1 MAGLFNKITGFFTI
15 SRQHNPHFEA
25 ASKSRRMSGFAPAKQ
40 HINKAIE
47 ECGDTIVARS
57 RWLYDNESLYGS
69 ATEEWVSAAVSDG
82 IKPYPRIEGFQE
94 EKKKLLD
101 LWWQWVDEAD
111 YDEDASFYGLQATIA
126 REVFLTGECFVR
138 LHYVDLYGRS
148 GVPLQ
153 LQVYP
158 TEMLD
163 LTYNGPAEIEG
174 NYIRMGIEFDAS
186 GKRVAYHFWEH
197 HPYDDCPANRA
208 FKSQERICV
217 PAEMVIHIKERRIA
231 GQLRGSPKITR
242 CMTKIFQ
249 LESYDDA
256 ELERKKTAALFAV
269 FITGKESHEAELEEN
284 REKTKIE
291 QKVEK
296 KIEEVP
302 EEHPIYPGSVNVV
315 DGEKQIT
322 FSNPVEVG
330 GSYEAFQFRNISRIC
345 SALNMPYAVV
355 TGDVTRGNF
364 SNVRTSIIQFRRH
377 VKQWREHII
386 AFQFNRIV
394 WARFVEMAVLGKC
407 VHLPGW
413 EENSLPWLQCESFA
427 PPLEMIDPI
436 KDITAEKEE
445 IRAGLKT
452 RRMAL
457 AERGFDIDSI
467 HAELE
472 EERTDARTRGLSFD
486 TDNAL
491 APSASNQLI
500 DDEDSETSESYESNQ
515 YSKAQANG
523 E

>member
-1 MAGLFNKITGFFTI
+1 MAGFFNKLTGFFTI
-15 SRQHNPHFEA
+15 SRQHNPPFEA
-25 ASKSRRMSGFAPAKQ
+25 ASKSRRMGGFDPAKK

-57 RWLYDNESLYGS
+57 RWLYDNEALYGS

-101 LWWQWVDEAD
+101 LWWQWADEAD

-208 FKSQERICV
+208 FKSQERIRV
-217 PAEMVIHIKERRIA
+217 PTEMVIHIKERRIA

-256 ELERKKTAALFAV
+256 ELDRKRMAALFAAFV
-269 FITGKESHEAELEEN
+269 KDNSPNVAKLSDNRDKNDVEEEYEAPAIAPGASLYLGENKE
-284 REKTKIE
+284 
-291 QKVEK
+291 V
-296 KIEEVP
+296 
-302 EEHPIYPGSVNVV
+302 
-315 DGEKQIT
+315 T

-330 GSYEAFQFRNISRIC
+330 GSYEAFQFRNISKIC

-394 WARFVEMAVLGKC
+394 WERFVEMAVLSGR

-427 PPLEMIDPI
+427 PPLEMIDPN

-467 HAELE
+467 HAELQE
-472 EERTDARTRGLSFD
+472 EHTDARARGLSFD
-486 TDNAL
+486 TDMA
-491 APSASNQLI
+491 APSGENQAI
-500 DDEDSETSESYESNQ
+500 GDEDSETSETYENNQ
-515 YSKAQANG
+515 DSKAQTNG

>member
-1 MAGLFNKITGFFTI
+1 MAGFLNKLTGFFTI
-15 SRQHNPHFEA
+15 SRQHNPPFEA
-25 ASKSRRMSGFAPAKQ
+25 ASKSRRMGGFDPAKK
-40 HINKAIE
+40 HINKAIA

-111 YDEDASFYGLQATIA
+111 YDEDANFYGLQATIA

-148 GVPLQ
+148 GVPFQ
-153 LQVYP
+153 LQIYP

-174 NYIRMGIEFDAS
+174 NYIRMGIEFNAS

-208 FKSQERICV
+208 FKSQERIRV
-217 PAEMVIHIKERRIA
+217 PAEMVLHIKERRIA

-256 ELERKKTAALFAV
+256 ELDRKRTAALFAAFV
-269 FITGKESHEAELEEN
+269 KDNSPNVAKLSDNRDKNDVEEEYEAPAIAPGASLYLGENKE
-284 REKTKIE
+284 
-291 QKVEK
+291 V
-296 KIEEVP
+296 
-302 EEHPIYPGSVNVV
+302 
-315 DGEKQIT
+315 T

-330 GSYEAFQFRNISRIC
+330 GSYEAFQFRNISKIC

-394 WARFVEMAVLGKC
+394 WERFVEMAVLSGR

-413 EENSLPWLQCESFA
+413 EENPLPWLQCESFA
-427 PPLEMIDPI
+427 PPLEMIDPN

-472 EERTDARTRGLSFD
+472 EEHTDARARGLSFD
-486 TDNAL
+486 TDMA
-491 APSASNQLI
+491 APSGENQAI
-500 DDEDSETSESYESNQ
+500 GDEDSETSETYESNQ
-515 YSKAQANG
+515 GSEAHKNG

>member
-1 MAGLFNKITGFFTI
+1 MAGFLNKITGFFTI
-15 SRQHNPHFEA
+15 SRQHSPHFEA
-25 ASKSRRMSGFAPAKQ
+25 ASKSRRMGGFDPAKK

-47 ECGDTIVARS
+47 ECGETIVARS

-101 LWWQWVDEAD
+101 LWWQWADEAD
-111 YDEDASFYGLQATIA
+111 YDEDANFYGLQATIA

-163 LTYNGPAEIEG
+163 LTYNGPAEIKG
-174 NYIRMGIEFDAS
+174 NYIRMGIEFNAS

-197 HPYDDCPANRA
+197 HPYDDCPENTA
-208 FKSQERICV
+208 FKSQERVRISV

-256 ELERKKTAALFAV
+256 ELDRKRTAALFAAFV
-269 FITGKESHEAELEEN
+269 KDNSPN
-284 REKTKIE
+284 
-291 QKVEK
+291 VEK
-296 KIEEVP
+296 LSDNRDKNNVEEEYEAPV
-302 EEHPIYPGSVNVV
+302 IAPGASLYL
-315 DGEKQIT
+315 GENKEVT

-330 GSYEAFQFRNISRIC
+330 GSYEAFQFRNILKIC
-345 SALNMPYAVV
+345 AALNMPYAVV

-386 AFQFNRIV
+386 SFQFNRIV
-394 WARFVEMAVLGKC
+394 WEHFVEMAVLAEC
-407 VHLPGW
+407 VNLPEW
-413 EENSLPWLQCESFA
+413 EENPLPWLQCESFA
-427 PPLEMIDPI
+427 PPLEMIDPN
-436 KDITAEKEE
+436 KDISAEKEE

-452 RRMAL
+452 RRIAL

-472 EERTDARTRGLSFD
+472 EEHTDARARGLSFD
-486 TDNAL
+486 TDMA
-491 APSASNQLI
+491 APSGSNQVI
-500 DDEDSETSESYESNQ
+500 DTTDSEPSDTYESNQ
-515 YSKAQANG
+515 GNEAHTNG
-523 E
+523 

>member
-1 MAGLFNKITGFFTI
+1 MAGFFNKLTGFFKI

-25 ASKSRRMSGFAPAKQ
+25 ASKSRRMGGFDPAKK

-57 RWLYDNESLYGS
+57 RWLYDNEALYGS

-111 YDEDASFYGLQATIA
+111 YDEDTSFYGLQATIA

-163 LTYNGPAEIEG
+163 LSYNGPAEIEG
-174 NYIRMGIEFDAS
+174 NYIRMGIEFNAS

-197 HPYDDCPANRA
+197 HPYDASPSNIA
-208 FKSQERICV
+208 FKSQERIRV
-217 PAEMVIHIKERRIA
+217 PAEMILHIKERRIA

-256 ELERKKTAALFAV
+256 ELDRKRTAALFAAFV
-269 FITGKESHEAELEEN
+269 KDNSPN
-284 REKTKIE
+284 
-291 QKVEK
+291 VEK
-296 KIEEVP
+296 LSDNRDKNNVEEEYKAPV
-302 EEHPIYPGSVNVV
+302 IAPGASLYL
-315 DGEKQIT
+315 GENKEVT

-330 GSYEAFQFRNISRIC
+330 GSYEAFQFRNILKIC
-345 SALNMPYAVV
+345 AALNMPYAVV

-394 WARFVEMAVLGKC
+394 WERFVEMAVLSGC
-407 VHLPGW
+407 VNLPGW

-427 PPLEMIDPI
+427 PPLEMIDPN
-436 KDITAEKEE
+436 KDISAEKEE

-467 HAELE
+467 HAELQE
-472 EERTDARTRGLSFD
+472 EHTDARARGLSFD
-486 TDNAL
+486 TDMA
-491 APSASNQLI
+491 APSGENQVI
-500 DDEDSETSESYESNQ
+500 DTADSEPSETYESNQ
-515 YSKAQANG
+515 GSEAHKNG

>member
-1 MAGLFNKITGFFTI
+1 MAGFFNKLTGFFTI
-15 SRQHNPHFEA
+15 SRQHNPPFEA
-25 ASKSRRMSGFAPAKQ
+25 ASKSRRMGGFDPAKK

-111 YDEDASFYGLQATIA
+111 YDEDANFYGLQATIA

-163 LTYNGPAEIEG
+163 LTYNGPADIEG
-174 NYIRMGIEFDAS
+174 NYIRMGIEFNAS

-197 HPYDDCPANRA
+197 HPYDDVPANMA
-208 FKSQERICV
+208 FESQERVRV

-242 CMTKIFQ
+242 AMTKIFQ

-256 ELERKKTAALFAV
+256 ELDRKRTAALFAAFV
-269 FITGKESHEAELEEN
+269 KDNSPN
-284 REKTKIE
+284 
-291 QKVEK
+291 VEK
-296 KIEEVP
+296 LSDNRDKNNVEEEYKAPV
-302 EEHPIYPGSVNVV
+302 IAPGASLYL
-315 DGEKQIT
+315 GENKEVT

-330 GSYEAFQFRNISRIC
+330 GSYEAFQFRNILKIC
-345 SALNMPYAVV
+345 AALNMPYAVV

-394 WARFVEMAVLGKC
+394 WERFVEMAVLAGC
-407 VHLPGW
+407 VNLPGW

-427 PPLEMIDPI
+427 PPLEMIDPN
-436 KDITAEKEE
+436 K
-445 IRAGLKT
+445 
-452 RRMAL
+452 
-457 AERGFDIDSI
+457 
-467 HAELE
+467 
-472 EERTDARTRGLSFD
+472 
-486 TDNAL
+486 
-491 APSASNQLI
+491 
-500 DDEDSETSESYESNQ
+500 
-515 YSKAQANG
+515 
-523 E
+523 

>member
-1 MAGLFNKITGFFTI
+1 MAGFINKLTGFFTI
-15 SRQHNPHFEA
+15 SRQHNPPFEA
-25 ASKSRRMSGFAPAKQ
+25 ASKSRRMGGFDPAKK

-111 YDEDASFYGLQATIA
+111 YDEDANFYGLQATIA

-163 LTYNGPAEIEG
+163 LTYNGPADIEG
-174 NYIRMGIEFDAS
+174 NYIRMGIEFNAS

-197 HPYDDCPANRA
+197 HPYDDVPANIA
-208 FKSQERICV
+208 FESQERVRV

-242 CMTKIFQ
+242 AMTKIFQ

-256 ELERKKTAALFAV
+256 ELDRKRTAALFAAFV
-269 FITGKESHEAELEEN
+269 KDNSPN
-284 REKTKIE
+284 
-291 QKVEK
+291 VEK
-296 KIEEVP
+296 LSDNRDKNNVEEEYKAPV
-302 EEHPIYPGSVNVV
+302 IAPGASLYL
-315 DGEKQIT
+315 GENKEVT

-330 GSYEAFQFRNISRIC
+330 GSYEAFQFRNILKIC
-345 SALNMPYAVV
+345 AALNMPYAVV

-394 WARFVEMAVLGKC
+394 WERFVEMAVLSGC
-407 VHLPGW
+407 VNLPGW

-427 PPLEMIDPI
+427 PPLEMIDPN
-436 KDITAEKEE
+436 KDISAEKEE

-467 HAELE
+467 HAELQE
-472 EERTDARTRGLSFD
+472 EHTDARARGLSFD
-486 TDNAL
+486 TDMA
-491 APSASNQLI
+491 ATSDSNQVI
-500 DDEDSETSESYESNQ
+500 DTADSEPSETYESNQ
-515 YSKAQANG
+515 GSEAHKNG

>member
-1 MAGLFNKITGFFTI
+1 MAGFINKLTGFFTI

-25 ASKSRRMSGFAPAKQ
+25 ASKSRRMGGFDPAKK

-57 RWLYDNESLYGS
+57 RWLYDNEALYGS

-101 LWWQWVDEAD
+101 LWWQWADEAD

-208 FKSQERICV
+208 FKSQERIRV
-217 PAEMVIHIKERRIA
+217 PTEMVIHIKERRIA

-256 ELERKKTAALFAV
+256 ELDRKRTAALFAAFV
-269 FITGKESHEAELEEN
+269 KDNSPNVAKLSDNRDKNDVEEEYEAPAIAPGASLYLGENKE
-284 REKTKIE
+284 
-291 QKVEK
+291 V
-296 KIEEVP
+296 
-302 EEHPIYPGSVNVV
+302 
-315 DGEKQIT
+315 T

-330 GSYEAFQFRNISRIC
+330 GSYEAFQFRNISKIC

-386 AFQFNRIV
+386 AFQFNHIV
-394 WARFVEMAVLGKC
+394 WERFVEMAVLSGR

-427 PPLEMIDPI
+427 PPLEMIDPN
-436 KDITAEKEE
+436 KDISAEKEE

-467 HAELE
+467 HAELQE
-472 EERTDARTRGLSFD
+472 EHTDARARGLSFD
-486 TDNAL
+486 TDMA
-491 APSASNQLI
+491 APSGENQAI

-515 YSKAQANG
+515 GSEAHKNG

>member
-1 MAGLFNKITGFFTI
+1 MAGFINKLTGFFKI

-25 ASKSRRMSGFAPAKQ
+25 ASKSRRMGGFDPAKK

-111 YDEDASFYGLQATIA
+111 YDEDANFYGLQATIA
-126 REVFLTGECFVR
+126 REVFLTGEYFVR

-163 LTYNGPAEIEG
+163 LTYNGPADIEG
-174 NYIRMGIEFDAS
+174 NYIRMGIEFNAS

-197 HPYDDCPANRA
+197 HPYDDVPANIA
-208 FKSQERICV
+208 FESQERVRV
-217 PAEMVIHIKERRIA
+217 PAEMVLHIKERRIA

-242 CMTKIFQ
+242 AMTKIFQ

-256 ELERKKTAALFAV
+256 ELDRKRTAALFAAFV
-269 FITGKESHEAELEEN
+269 KDNSPN
-284 REKTKIE
+284 
-291 QKVEK
+291 VEK
-296 KIEEVP
+296 LSDNRDKNNVEEEYKAPV
-302 EEHPIYPGSVNVV
+302 IAPGASLYL
-315 DGEKQIT
+315 GENKEVT

-330 GSYEAFQFRNISRIC
+330 GSYEAFQFRNILKIC
-345 SALNMPYAVV
+345 AALNMPYAVV

-394 WARFVEMAVLGKC
+394 WERFVEMAVLSGC
-407 VHLPGW
+407 VNLPGW
-413 EENSLPWLQCESFA
+413 EENPLPWLQCESFA
-427 PPLEMIDPI
+427 PPLEMIDPN
-436 KDITAEKEE
+436 KDISAEKEE

-472 EERTDARTRGLSFD
+472 EEHTDARARGLSFD
-486 TDNAL
+486 TDMA
-491 APSASNQLI
+491 APSGSNQVI
-500 DDEDSETSESYESNQ
+500 DTADSEPSETYESNQ
-515 YSKAQANG
+515 GSEAHKNG

>member
-1 MAGLFNKITGFFTI
+1 MAGFINKIKDFFK
-15 SRQHNPHFEA
+15 SPDYHSPHFEA
-25 ASKSRRMSGFAPAKQ
+25 ASKSRRMGGFDPAKK

-57 RWLYDNESLYGS
+57 RWLYDNEALYGS
-69 ATEEWVSAAVSDG
+69 ATEEWVSATVSDG

-94 EKKKLLD
+94 EKKKILD

-111 YDEDASFYGLQATIA
+111 YDEDANFYGLQATIA

-138 LHYVDLYGRS
+138 MHYVDLYGRS

-174 NYIRMGIEFDAS
+174 NYIRMGIEFNSS
-186 GKRVAYHFWEH
+186 GKRVAYHFWQY
-197 HPYDDCPANRA
+197 HPYDDCPSNVD
-208 FKSQERICV
+208 FSSQERVRV

-242 CMTKIFQ
+242 SMTKIFQ

-256 ELERKKTAALFAV
+256 ELDRKRTAALFAV
-269 FITGKESHEAELEEN
+269 FIKDNSPN
-284 REKTKIE
+284 
-291 QKVEK
+291 VEK
-296 KIEEVP
+296 LSDNRDKNNVEEEYKAPV
-302 EEHPIYPGSVNVV
+302 IAPGASLYL
-315 DGEKQIT
+315 GENKEVT

-330 GSYEAFQFRNISRIC
+330 GSYEAFQFRNILKIC
-345 SALNMPYAVV
+345 AALNMPYAVV

-377 VKQWREHII
+377 VKQWREHVI
-386 AFQFNRIV
+386 AFQFNRVV
-394 WARFVEMAVLGKC
+394 WERFVEMAVLAGC
-407 VHLPGW
+407 LNLPRW
-413 EENSLPWLQCESFA
+413 EENSLQWIQCESFA

-436 KDITAEKEE
+436 KDISAEKEE

-472 EERTDARTRGLSFD
+472 EENNDARARGLSFD
-486 TDNAL
+486 TNYAV
-491 APSASNQLI
+491 APSVANQVI
-500 DDEDSETSESYESNQ
+500 DSEDSDSSDDDTSDQGGKER
-515 YSKAQANG
+515 ANG

>member
-1 MAGLFNKITGFFTI
+1 MAGFINKLTGFFTI

-25 ASKSRRMSGFAPAKQ
+25 ASKSRRMGGFDPAKK

-57 RWLYDNESLYGS
+57 RWLYDNEALYGS

-174 NYIRMGIEFDAS
+174 NYIRMGIEFNAS

-208 FKSQERICV
+208 FKSQERVRV
-217 PAEMVIHIKERRIA
+217 PAEMVLHIKERRIA

-256 ELERKKTAALFAV
+256 ELDRKRTAALFAAFV
-269 FITGKESHEAELEEN
+269 KDNSPN
-284 REKTKIE
+284 
-291 QKVEK
+291 VEK
-296 KIEEVP
+296 LSDNRDKNNVEEEYKAPV
-302 EEHPIYPGSVNVV
+302 IAPGASLYL
-315 DGEKQIT
+315 GENKEVT

-330 GSYEAFQFRNISRIC
+330 GSYEAFQFRNILKIC
-345 SALNMPYAVV
+345 AALNMPYAVV

-386 AFQFNRIV
+386 AFQFNRII
-394 WARFVEMAVLGKC
+394 WERFVEMAVLVKC
-407 VHLPGW
+407 VDLPGW
-413 EENSLPWLQCESFA
+413 EENPLPWLQCESFA
-427 PPLEMIDPI
+427 PPLEMIDPN
-436 KDITAEKEE
+436 KDISAEKEE

-467 HAELE
+467 HAEMQE
-472 EERTDARTRGLSFD
+472 EHTDARARGLSFD
-486 TDNAL
+486 TDMA
-491 APSASNQLI
+491 APSGSNQVI
-500 DDEDSETSESYESNQ
+500 DTADSDTSETYESNQ
-515 YSKAQANG
+515 GSEAHKNG

>member
-1 MAGLFNKITGFFTI
+1 MAGFINKLTGFFKI

-25 ASKSRRMSGFAPAKQ
+25 ASKSRRMGGFDPAKK

-101 LWWQWVDEAD
+101 LWWQWADEAD

-208 FKSQERICV
+208 FKSQERIRV
-217 PAEMVIHIKERRIA
+217 PTEMVLHIKERRIA

-256 ELERKKTAALFAV
+256 ELDRKRTAALFAAFV
-269 FITGKESHEAELEEN
+269 KDNSPNVAKLSDNRDKNDVEEEYEAPAIAPGASLYLGENKE
-284 REKTKIE
+284 
-291 QKVEK
+291 V
-296 KIEEVP
+296 
-302 EEHPIYPGSVNVV
+302 
-315 DGEKQIT
+315 T

-330 GSYEAFQFRNISRIC
+330 GSYEAFQFRNISKIC

-394 WARFVEMAVLGKC
+394 WERFVEMAVLSGC
-407 VHLPGW
+407 VNLPGW

-427 PPLEMIDPI
+427 SPLEMIDPN
-436 KDITAEKEE
+436 KDISAEKEE

-472 EERTDARTRGLSFD
+472 EEHTDARARGLSFD
-486 TDNAL
+486 TDMA
-491 APSASNQLI
+491 APSGENQAI
-500 DDEDSETSESYESNQ
+500 GDEDSETSETYENNQ
-515 YSKAQANG
+515 DSKAQTNG

>member
-1 MAGLFNKITGFFTI
+1 MAGFFNKLTGFFTI

-25 ASKSRRMSGFAPAKQ
+25 ASKSRRMGGFDPAKK

-57 RWLYDNESLYGS
+57 RWLYDNEALYGS

-111 YDEDASFYGLQATIA
+111 YDEDTSFYGLQATIA

-148 GVPLQ
+148 SVPLQ

-163 LTYNGPAEIEG
+163 LSYNGPAEIEG
-174 NYIRMGIEFDAS
+174 NYIRMGIEFNAS

-197 HPYDDCPANRA
+197 HPYDDVPANMA
-208 FKSQERICV
+208 FESQERVRV
-217 PAEMVIHIKERRIA
+217 PAEMILHIKERRIA

-256 ELERKKTAALFAV
+256 ELDRKRTAALFAAFV
-269 FITGKESHEAELEEN
+269 KDNSPN
-284 REKTKIE
+284 
-291 QKVEK
+291 VEK
-296 KIEEVP
+296 LSDNRDKNNVEEEYKAPV
-302 EEHPIYPGSVNVV
+302 IAPGASLYL
-315 DGEKQIT
+315 GENKEVT

-330 GSYEAFQFRNISRIC
+330 GSYEAFQFRNILKIC
-345 SALNMPYAVV
+345 AALNMPYAVV

-394 WARFVEMAVLGKC
+394 WERFVEMAVLAGC
-407 VHLPGW
+407 VNLPGW

-427 PPLEMIDPI
+427 PPLEIIDPN
-436 KDITAEKEE
+436 KDISAEKEE

-472 EERTDARTRGLSFD
+472 EEHTDARARGLSFD
-486 TDNAL
+486 TDMA
-491 APSASNQLI
+491 APSGENQAI
-500 DDEDSETSESYESNQ
+500 DTADSEPSETYESNQ
-515 YSKAQANG
+515 GSEAHKNG

>member
-1 MAGLFNKITGFFTI
+1 MAGFINKLTGFFKI

-25 ASKSRRMSGFAPAKQ
+25 ASKSRRMGGFDPAKK

-111 YDEDASFYGLQATIA
+111 YDEDANFYGLQATIA

-163 LTYNGPAEIEG
+163 LTYNGPADIEG
-174 NYIRMGIEFDAS
+174 NYIRMGIEFNAS

-197 HPYDDCPANRA
+197 HPYDDVPANMA
-208 FKSQERICV
+208 FESQERVRV

-242 CMTKIFQ
+242 AMTKIFQ

-256 ELERKKTAALFAV
+256 ELDRKRTAALFAAFV
-269 FITGKESHEAELEEN
+269 KDNSPN
-284 REKTKIE
+284 
-291 QKVEK
+291 VEK
-296 KIEEVP
+296 LSDNRDKNNVEEEYKAPV
-302 EEHPIYPGSVNVV
+302 IAPGASLYL
-315 DGEKQIT
+315 GENKEVT

-330 GSYEAFQFRNISRIC
+330 GSYEAFQFRNILKIC
-345 SALNMPYAVV
+345 AALNMPYAVV

-394 WARFVEMAVLGKC
+394 WERFVEMAVLAGC
-407 VHLPGW
+407 VNLPGW

-427 PPLEMIDPI
+427 PPLEMIDPN
-436 KDITAEKEE
+436 KDISAEKEE

-467 HAELE
+467 HAELQE
-472 EERTDARTRGLSFD
+472 EHTDARARGLSFD
-486 TDNAL
+486 TDMA
-491 APSASNQLI
+491 APSGENQVI
-500 DDEDSETSESYESNQ
+500 DTADSEPSETYESNQ
-515 YSKAQANG
+515 GSEAHKNG

>member
-1 MAGLFNKITGFFTI
+1 MAGFLNKLTGFFTI

-25 ASKSRRMSGFAPAKQ
+25 ASKSRRMGGFDPAKK

-69 ATEEWVSAAVSDG
+69 ATEEWVSATVSDG

-101 LWWQWVDEAD
+101 LWWQWADEAD

-138 LHYVDLYGRS
+138 LHYIDLYGRS

-163 LTYNGPAEIEG
+163 LSYNGAAEIEG
-174 NYIRMGIEFDAS
+174 NYIRMGIEFNAS

-197 HPYDDCPANRA
+197 HPYDDCSASTV
-208 FKSQERICV
+208 FESQERIRV

-242 CMTKIFQ
+242 SMTKIFQ

-256 ELERKKTAALFAV
+256 ELDRKRTAALFAAFV
-269 FITGKESHEAELEEN
+269 KDNSPNVAKLSDNRDKNDVEEEYEAPAIAPGASLYLGEN
-284 REKTKIE
+284 KD
-291 QKVEK
+291 V
-296 KIEEVP
+296 
-302 EEHPIYPGSVNVV
+302 
-315 DGEKQIT
+315 T

-330 GSYEAFQFRNISRIC
+330 GSYEAFQYRNILKIC

-386 AFQFNRIV
+386 AFQFNRII
-394 WARFVEMAVLGKC
+394 WERFVEMAVLSGC
-407 VHLPGW
+407 VNLPGW

-427 PPLEMIDPI
+427 PPLEMIDPN
-436 KDITAEKEE
+436 KDISAEKEE

-467 HAELE
+467 HAELQE
-472 EERTDARTRGLSFD
+472 EHTDARARGLSFD
-486 TDNAL
+486 TDMA
-491 APSASNQLI
+491 APSGENQAI
-500 DDEDSETSESYESNQ
+500 GDEDSETSETYESNQ
-515 YSKAQANG
+515 GSEAHKNG

>member
-25 ASKSRRMSGFAPAKQ
+25 ASKSRRMGGFDPAKK

-163 LTYNGPAEIEG
+163 LSYNGPAEIES
-174 NYIRMGIEFDAS
+174 NYIRMGIEFNAS
-186 GKRVAYHFWEH
+186 GKRVAYHFWKH
-197 HPYDDCPANRA
+197 HPYDDCSASTV
-208 FKSQERICV
+208 FESQERIRV
-217 PAEMVIHIKERRIA
+217 PAEMVLHIKERRIA

-242 CMTKIFQ
+242 SMTKIFQ

-256 ELERKKTAALFAV
+256 ELDRKRTAALFAAFV
-269 FITGKESHEAELEEN
+269 KDNSPNVAKLSDNRDKNDVEEEYEAPAIAPGASLYLGENKE
-284 REKTKIE
+284 
-291 QKVEK
+291 V
-296 KIEEVP
+296 
-302 EEHPIYPGSVNVV
+302 
-315 DGEKQIT
+315 T

-330 GSYEAFQFRNISRIC
+330 GSYEAFQFRNILKIC

-394 WARFVEMAVLGKC
+394 WERFVEMAVLSGR

-413 EENSLPWLQCESFA
+413 EENPLPWLQCESFA
-427 PPLEMIDPI
+427 PPLEMIDPN
-436 KDITAEKEE
+436 KDISAEKEE

-486 TDNAL
+486 TDYAL

-500 DDEDSETSESYESNQ
+500 DDEVSETSETYESNQ
-515 YSKAQANG
+515 DSKAHANG

>member
-1 MAGLFNKITGFFTI
+1 MAGFINKLTDFFKI
-15 SRQHNPHFEA
+15 SRQHNPPFEA
-25 ASKSRRMSGFAPAKQ
+25 ASKSRRMGGFDPAKK

-47 ECGDTIVARS
+47 ECGDTITARS
-57 RWLYDNESLYGS
+57 RWLYDTESLYGS

-153 LQVYP
+153 LQIYP

-163 LTYNGPAEIEG
+163 LTYNGPAEIKG

-186 GKRVAYHFWEH
+186 GKRVAYHFWEY
-197 HPYDDCPANRA
+197 HPYDDCPANSA
-208 FKSQERICV
+208 FKSQERVRI
-217 PAEMVIHIKERRIA
+217 PARMVLHIKERRIA

-242 CMTKIFQ
+242 SMTKIFQ

-256 ELERKKTAALFAV
+256 ELDRKRTAALFAA
-269 FITGKESHEAELEEN
+269 FISRNPPNDAKLLDNRNEKDVEEESELPVIEPGGSFYLGEN
-284 REKTKIE
+284 REIK
-291 QKVEK
+291 
-296 KIEEVP
+296 
-302 EEHPIYPGSVNVV
+302 
-315 DGEKQIT
+315 

-330 GSYEAFQFRNISRIC
+330 GSYEAFQF
-345 SALNMPYAVV
+345 
-355 TGDVTRGNF
+355 
-364 SNVRTSIIQFRRH
+364 
-377 VKQWREHII
+377 
-386 AFQFNRIV
+386 NRIV
-394 WARFVEMAVLGKC
+394 WERFVEMAVLAGC
-407 VHLPGW
+407 VKLPGW
-413 EENSLPWLQCESFA
+413 EENPLPWLQCESFA
-427 PPLEMIDPI
+427 PPLEMIDPN
-436 KDITAEKEE
+436 KDISAEKEE

-472 EERTDARTRGLSFD
+472 EEHTDARARGLSFD
-486 TDNAL
+486 TDMA
-491 APSASNQLI
+491 APSGENQTTNFT
-500 DDEDSETSESYESNQ
+500 DSDPSETYESNQ
-515 YSKAQANG
+515 GSEAHKNDQ
-523 E
+523 

>member
-1 MAGLFNKITGFFTI
+1 MAGFINKLTGFFTI

-25 ASKSRRMSGFAPAKQ
+25 ASKSRRMGGFDPAKK

-57 RWLYDNESLYGS
+57 RWLYDNEALYGS

-111 YDEDASFYGLQATIA
+111 YDEDTSFYGLQATIA

-163 LTYNGPAEIEG
+163 LSYNGPAEIEG
-174 NYIRMGIEFDAS
+174 NYIRMGIEFNAS
-186 GKRVAYHFWEH
+186 GKRVAYHFWKH
-197 HPYDDCPANRA
+197 HPYDDCSASTV
-208 FKSQERICV
+208 FESQERVRV
-217 PAEMVIHIKERRIA
+217 PAEMVLHIKERRIA

-256 ELERKKTAALFAV
+256 ELDRKRTAALFAAFV
-269 FITGKESHEAELEEN
+269 KDNSPN
-284 REKTKIE
+284 
-291 QKVEK
+291 VEK
-296 KIEEVP
+296 LSDNRDKNNVEEEYKAPV
-302 EEHPIYPGSVNVV
+302 IAPGASLYL
-315 DGEKQIT
+315 GENKEVT

-330 GSYEAFQFRNISRIC
+330 GSYEAFQFRNILKIC
-345 SALNMPYAVV
+345 AALNMPYAVV

-386 AFQFNRIV
+386 AFQFNRII
-394 WARFVEMAVLGKC
+394 WERFVEMAVLVKC
-407 VHLPGW
+407 VNLPGW
-413 EENSLPWLQCESFA
+413 EENPLPWLQCESFA
-427 PPLEMIDPI
+427 PPLEMIDPN
-436 KDITAEKEE
+436 KDISAEKEE

-467 HAELE
+467 HAEMQE
-472 EERTDARTRGLSFD
+472 EHTDARARGLSFD
-486 TDNAL
+486 TDMA
-491 APSASNQLI
+491 APAGSNQVI
-500 DDEDSETSESYESNQ
+500 DTADSDPSETYESNQ
-515 YSKAQANG
+515 GSEAHANG

>member
-25 ASKSRRMSGFAPAKQ
+25 ASKSRRMGGFDPAKK

-57 RWLYDNESLYGS
+57 RWLYDNEALYGS
-69 ATEEWVSAAVSDG
+69 ATEEWVSATVSDG

-111 YDEDASFYGLQATIA
+111 YDEDANFYGLQATIA

-174 NYIRMGIEFDAS
+174 NYIRMGIEFNAS

-197 HPYDDCPANRA
+197 HPYDDCPANRS
-208 FKSQERICV
+208 FKSQERIRV

-256 ELERKKTAALFAV
+256 ELDRKRTAALFAAFV
-269 FITGKESHEAELEEN
+269 KDNSPNVAKLSDN
-284 REKTKIE
+284 RDKND
-291 QKVEK
+291 
-296 KIEEVP
+296 IEEEYKAPVI
-302 EEHPIYPGSVNVV
+302 EPGASLYL
-315 DGEKQIT
+315 GENKEVT

-330 GSYEAFQFRNISRIC
+330 GSYEAFQFRNILKIC
-345 SALNMPYAVV
+345 SAFNMPYAVV

-386 AFQFNRIV
+386 AFQFNRVV
-394 WARFVEMAVLGKC
+394 WERFVEMAVLGKC
-407 VHLPGW
+407 LNLPRW
-413 EENSLPWLQCESFA
+413 EENPLPWLQCESFA

-436 KDITAEKEE
+436 KDISAEKEE

-472 EERTDARTRGLSFD
+472 EEHTDARARGLSFD
-486 TDNAL
+486 TDMA
-491 APSASNQLI
+491 APSGENQAI
-500 DDEDSETSESYESNQ
+500 DDEDSDSSESYESNQ
-515 YSKAQANG
+515 DSKAHKNG

>member
-1 MAGLFNKITGFFTI
+1 MAGFFNKLTGFFTI
-15 SRQHNPHFEA
+15 SRQHNPPFEA
-25 ASKSRRMSGFAPAKQ
+25 ASKSRRMGGFDPAKK

-111 YDEDASFYGLQATIA
+111 YDEDANFYGLQATIA

-163 LTYNGPAEIEG
+163 LTYNGPADIEG
-174 NYIRMGIEFDAS
+174 NYIRMGIEFNAS

-197 HPYDDCPANRA
+197 HPYDDVPANMA
-208 FKSQERICV
+208 FESQERVRV

-242 CMTKIFQ
+242 AMTKIFQ

-256 ELERKKTAALFAV
+256 ELDRKRTAALFAAFV
-269 FITGKESHEAELEEN
+269 KDNSPN
-284 REKTKIE
+284 
-291 QKVEK
+291 VEK
-296 KIEEVP
+296 LSDNRDKNNVEEEYKAPV
-302 EEHPIYPGSVNVV
+302 IAPGASLYL
-315 DGEKQIT
+315 GENKEVT

-330 GSYEAFQFRNISRIC
+330 GSYEAFQFRNILKIC
-345 SALNMPYAVV
+345 AALNMPYAVV

-394 WARFVEMAVLGKC
+394 WERFVEMAVLAGC
-407 VHLPGW
+407 VNLPGW

-427 PPLEMIDPI
+427 PPLEMIDPN
-436 KDITAEKEE
+436 KDISAEKEE

-467 HAELE
+467 HAELQE
-472 EERTDARTRGLSFD
+472 EHTDARARGLSFD
-486 TDNAL
+486 TDMA
-491 APSASNQLI
+491 APSGENQVI
-500 DDEDSETSESYESNQ
+500 DTADSEPSETYESNQ
-515 YSKAQANG
+515 GSEAHKNG

>member
-1 MAGLFNKITGFFTI
+1 MAGFINKLTGFFKI

-25 ASKSRRMSGFAPAKQ
+25 ASKSRRMGGFDPAKK

-111 YDEDASFYGLQATIA
+111 YDEDANFYGLQATIA

-163 LTYNGPAEIEG
+163 LTYNGPADIEG
-174 NYIRMGIEFDAS
+174 NYIRMGIEFNAS

-197 HPYDDCPANRA
+197 HPYDDVPANMA
-208 FKSQERICV
+208 FESQERVRV

-242 CMTKIFQ
+242 SMTKIFQ

-256 ELERKKTAALFAV
+256 ELDRKRTAALFAAFV
-269 FITGKESHEAELEEN
+269 KDNSPNVAKLSDNRDKNDVEEEYEAPAIAPGASLYLGENKE
-284 REKTKIE
+284 
-291 QKVEK
+291 V
-296 KIEEVP
+296 
-302 EEHPIYPGSVNVV
+302 
-315 DGEKQIT
+315 T

-330 GSYEAFQFRNISRIC
+330 GSYEAFQFRNILKIC

-394 WARFVEMAVLGKC
+394 WERFVEMAVLSGR

-427 PPLEMIDPI
+427 PPLEMIDPN
-436 KDITAEKEE
+436 KDISAEKEE

-457 AERGFDIDSI
+457 AEHGFDIDSI

-472 EERTDARTRGLSFD
+472 EEHTDARARGLSFD
-486 TDNAL
+486 TDMAAL
-491 APSASNQLI
+491 SGENQAI
-500 DDEDSETSESYESNQ
+500 DDEDSDSSETYESNQ
-515 YSKAQANG
+515 GSEAHKNG

>member
-1 MAGLFNKITGFFTI
+1 M
-15 SRQHNPHFEA
+15 
-25 ASKSRRMSGFAPAKQ
+25 
-40 HINKAIE
+40 
-47 ECGDTIVARS
+47 
-57 RWLYDNESLYGS
+57 
-69 ATEEWVSAAVSDG
+69 
-82 IKPYPRIEGFQE
+82 
-94 EKKKLLD
+94 
-101 LWWQWVDEAD
+101 
-111 YDEDASFYGLQATIA
+111 A

-163 LTYNGPAEIEG
+163 LSYNGPAEIEG
-174 NYIRMGIEFDAS
+174 NYIRMGIEFNAS

-197 HPYDDCPANRA
+197 HPYDDVPVNMA
-208 FKSQERICV
+208 FESQERVRI
-217 PAEMVIHIKERRIA
+217 PAEMVLHIKERRIA

-256 ELERKKTAALFAV
+256 ELDRKRTAALFAAFV
-269 FITGKESHEAELEEN
+269 KDNSPN
-284 REKTKIE
+284 
-291 QKVEK
+291 VEK
-296 KIEEVP
+296 LSDNRDKNNVEEEYKAPV
-302 EEHPIYPGSVNVV
+302 IAPGASLYL
-315 DGEKQIT
+315 GENKEVT

-330 GSYEAFQFRNISRIC
+330 GSYEAFQFRNISKIC

-394 WARFVEMAVLGKC
+394 WERFVEMAVLSGR

-413 EENSLPWLQCESFA
+413 EENSLPWVQCESFA
-427 PPLEMIDPI
+427 PPLEMIDPN

-467 HAELE
+467 HAELQE
-472 EERTDARTRGLSFD
+472 EHTDARARGLSFD
-486 TDNAL
+486 TDMA
-491 APSASNQLI
+491 APSGENQAI
-500 DDEDSETSESYESNQ
+500 GDEDSETSETYENNQ
-515 YSKAQANG
+515 NSKAQTNG

>member
-1 MAGLFNKITGFFTI
+1 MAGFINKLTGFFTI
-15 SRQHNPHFEA
+15 SRQHNPPFEA
-25 ASKSRRMSGFAPAKQ
+25 ASKSRRMGGFDPAKK

-111 YDEDASFYGLQATIA
+111 YDEDANFYGLQATIA

-163 LTYNGPAEIEG
+163 LTYNGPADIEG
-174 NYIRMGIEFDAS
+174 NYIRMGIEFNAS

-197 HPYDDCPANRA
+197 HPYDDVPANMA
-208 FKSQERICV
+208 FESQERVRV

-242 CMTKIFQ
+242 AMTKIFQ

-256 ELERKKTAALFAV
+256 ELDRKRTAALFAAFV
-269 FITGKESHEAELEEN
+269 KDNSPN
-284 REKTKIE
+284 
-291 QKVEK
+291 VEK
-296 KIEEVP
+296 LSDNRDKNNVEEEYKAPV
-302 EEHPIYPGSVNVV
+302 IAPGASLYL
-315 DGEKQIT
+315 GENKEVT

-330 GSYEAFQFRNISRIC
+330 GSYEAFQFRNILKIC
-345 SALNMPYAVV
+345 AALNMPYAVV

-394 WARFVEMAVLGKC
+394 WERFVEMAVLVKC
-407 VHLPGW
+407 VNLPGW

-427 PPLEMIDPI
+427 PPLEMIDPN
-436 KDITAEKEE
+436 KDISAEKEE

-467 HAELE
+467 HAELQE
-472 EERTDARTRGLSFD
+472 EHTDARARGLSFD
-486 TDNAL
+486 TDMA
-491 APSASNQLI
+491 ATSDSNQVI
-500 DDEDSETSESYESNQ
+500 DTADSEPSETYESNQ
-515 YSKAQANG
+515 GSEAHKNG

>member
-1 MAGLFNKITGFFTI
+1 MAGFINKLTGFFKI

-25 ASKSRRMSGFAPAKQ
+25 ASKSRRMGGFDPAKK

-57 RWLYDNESLYGS
+57 RWLYDNEALYGS

-111 YDEDASFYGLQATIA
+111 YDEDANFYGLQATIA

-163 LTYNGPAEIEG
+163 LTYNGPADIEG
-174 NYIRMGIEFDAS
+174 NYIRMGIEFNAS

-197 HPYDDCPANRA
+197 HPYDDVPANMA
-208 FKSQERICV
+208 FESQERVRV

-242 CMTKIFQ
+242 AMTKIFQ

-256 ELERKKTAALFAV
+256 ELDRKRTAALFAAFV
-269 FITGKESHEAELEEN
+269 KDNSPN
-284 REKTKIE
+284 
-291 QKVEK
+291 VEK
-296 KIEEVP
+296 LSDNRDKNNVEEEYKAPV
-302 EEHPIYPGSVNVV
+302 IAPGASLYL
-315 DGEKQIT
+315 GENKEVT

-330 GSYEAFQFRNISRIC
+330 GSYEAFQFRNILKIC
-345 SALNMPYAVV
+345 AALNMPYAVV

-394 WARFVEMAVLGKC
+394 WERFVEMAVLAGC
-407 VHLPGW
+407 VNLPGW

-427 PPLEMIDPI
+427 PPLEMIDPN
-436 KDITAEKEE
+436 KDISAEKEE

-467 HAELE
+467 HAELQE
-472 EERTDARTRGLSFD
+472 EHTDARARGLSFD
-486 TDNAL
+486 TDMA
-491 APSASNQLI
+491 ATSDSNQVI
-500 DDEDSETSESYESNQ
+500 DTADSEPSETYESNQ
-515 YSKAQANG
+515 GSEAHKNG

>member
-1 MAGLFNKITGFFTI
+1 MAGFINKLTGFFTI

-25 ASKSRRMSGFAPAKQ
+25 ASKSRRMGGFDPAKK

-57 RWLYDNESLYGS
+57 RWLYDNEALYGS

-101 LWWQWVDEAD
+101 LWWQWADEAD

-208 FKSQERICV
+208 FKSQERVRV
-217 PAEMVIHIKERRIA
+217 PAEMVLHIKERRIA

-256 ELERKKTAALFAV
+256 ELDRKRTAALFAAFV
-269 FITGKESHEAELEEN
+269 KDNSPNVAKLSDNRDKNDVEEEYEAPAIAPGASLYLGENKE
-284 REKTKIE
+284 
-291 QKVEK
+291 V
-296 KIEEVP
+296 
-302 EEHPIYPGSVNVV
+302 
-315 DGEKQIT
+315 T

-330 GSYEAFQFRNISRIC
+330 GSYEAFQFRNISKIC

-394 WARFVEMAVLGKC
+394 WERFVEMAVLSGR

-427 PPLEMIDPI
+427 PPLEMIDPN

-467 HAELE
+467 HAELQE
-472 EERTDARTRGLSFD
+472 EHTDARARGLSFD
-486 TDNAL
+486 TDMA
-491 APSASNQLI
+491 APSGENQAI

-515 YSKAQANG
+515 GSEAHKND

>member
-1 MAGLFNKITGFFTI
+1 MAGFINKLTGFFTI

-25 ASKSRRMSGFAPAKQ
+25 ASKSRRMGGFDPAKK

-101 LWWQWVDEAD
+101 LWWQWADEAD

-208 FKSQERICV
+208 FKSQERVRV
-217 PAEMVIHIKERRIA
+217 PAEMVLHIKERRIA

-256 ELERKKTAALFAV
+256 ELDRKRTAALFAAFV
-269 FITGKESHEAELEEN
+269 KDNSPNVAKLSDNRDKNDVEEEYEAPAIAPGASLYLGENKE
-284 REKTKIE
+284 
-291 QKVEK
+291 V
-296 KIEEVP
+296 
-302 EEHPIYPGSVNVV
+302 
-315 DGEKQIT
+315 T

-330 GSYEAFQFRNISRIC
+330 GSYEAFQFRNISKIC

-394 WARFVEMAVLGKC
+394 WERFVEMAVLSGR

-427 PPLEMIDPI
+427 PPLEMIDPN
-436 KDITAEKEE
+436 KDITA
-445 IRAGLKT
+445 
-452 RRMAL
+452 
-457 AERGFDIDSI
+457 
-467 HAELE
+467 
-472 EERTDARTRGLSFD
+472 
-486 TDNAL
+486 
-491 APSASNQLI
+491 
-500 DDEDSETSESYESNQ
+500 
-515 YSKAQANG
+515 
-523 E
+523 

>member
-1 MAGLFNKITGFFTI
+1 MAGFFNKLTGFFKI
-15 SRQHNPHFEA
+15 YRQDSPPFEA
-25 ASKSRRMSGFAPAKQ
+25 ASKSRRMGGFDPAKK

-69 ATEEWVSAAVSDG
+69 ATEEWVSATVSDG

-111 YDEDASFYGLQATIA
+111 YDEDANFYGLQATIA

-163 LTYNGPAEIEG
+163 LTYNGPADIEG
-174 NYIRMGIEFDAS
+174 NYIRMGIEFNAS

-197 HPYDDCPANRA
+197 HPYDDVPANMA
-208 FKSQERICV
+208 FESQERVRV

-242 CMTKIFQ
+242 AMTKIFQ

-256 ELERKKTAALFAV
+256 ELDRKRTAALFAAFV
-269 FITGKESHEAELEEN
+269 KDNSPNVAKLSDNRDKNDVEEEYEAPAIALGASLYLGENKE
-284 REKTKIE
+284 
-291 QKVEK
+291 V
-296 KIEEVP
+296 
-302 EEHPIYPGSVNVV
+302 
-315 DGEKQIT
+315 T

-330 GSYEAFQFRNISRIC
+330 GSYEAFQFRNILKIC
-345 SALNMPYAVV
+345 AALNMPYAVV

-394 WARFVEMAVLGKC
+394 WERFVEMAVLAGC
-407 VHLPGW
+407 VNLPGW
-413 EENSLPWLQCESFA
+413 EENPLPWLQCESFA
-427 PPLEMIDPI
+427 PPLEMIDPN
-436 KDITAEKEE
+436 KDISAEKEE

-467 HAELE
+467 HAEMQE
-472 EERTDARTRGLSFD
+472 EHTDARARGLSFD
-486 TDNAL
+486 TDMA
-491 APSASNQLI
+491 APSGSNQMI
-500 DDEDSETSESYESNQ
+500 DTADSDPSETYESNQ
-515 YSKAQANG
+515 GSEAHKNG

>member
-1 MAGLFNKITGFFTI
+1 MAGFINKLTGFFTI

-25 ASKSRRMSGFAPAKQ
+25 ASKSRRMGGFDPAKK

-94 EKKKLLD
+94 EKKKLLN
-101 LWWQWVDEAD
+101 LWWQWADEAD

-138 LHYVDLYGRS
+138 LHYVDLYERS

-174 NYIRMGIEFDAS
+174 NYIRMGIEFNAS

-197 HPYDDCPANRA
+197 HPYDDCPANSA
-208 FKSQERICV
+208 FKSQERIRV
-217 PAEMVIHIKERRIA
+217 PSEMVIHIKERRIA

-242 CMTKIFQ
+242 SMTKIFQ

-256 ELERKKTAALFAV
+256 ELDRKRTAALFAAFV
-269 FITGKESHEAELEEN
+269 KDNSPNVAKLSDNRDKNDVEEEYEAPAIAPGASLYLGENKE
-284 REKTKIE
+284 
-291 QKVEK
+291 V
-296 KIEEVP
+296 
-302 EEHPIYPGSVNVV
+302 
-315 DGEKQIT
+315 T

-330 GSYEAFQFRNISRIC
+330 GSYEAFQFRNILKIC

-394 WARFVEMAVLGKC
+394 WERFVEMAVLSGR

-427 PPLEMIDPI
+427 PPLEMIDPN
-436 KDITAEKEE
+436 KDISAEKEE

-467 HAELE
+467 HAELQE
-472 EERTDARTRGLSFD
+472 EHTDARARGLSFD
-486 TDNAL
+486 TDMAAL
-491 APSASNQLI
+491 SGENQAI
-500 DDEDSETSESYESNQ
+500 DDEDSEASESYESNQ
-515 YSKAQANG
+515 DSKAHKNG

>member
-1 MAGLFNKITGFFTI
+1 MAGFFNKLTGFFKI

-25 ASKSRRMSGFAPAKQ
+25 ASKSRRMGGFDPAKK

-57 RWLYDNESLYGS
+57 RWLYDNEALYGS

-111 YDEDASFYGLQATIA
+111 YDEDANFYGLQATIA

-138 LHYVDLYGRS
+138 LHYIKQCGYS

-174 NYIRMGIEFDAS
+174 NYIRMGIEFNAN

-197 HPYDDCPANRA
+197 HPHDDCPANSA
-208 FKSQERICV
+208 FKSQERVRI
-217 PAEMVIHIKERRIA
+217 PAEMVLHIKERRIA

-269 FITGKESHEAELEEN
+269 FITGTESHEAELEDN
-284 REKTKIE
+284 RKKTKIE

-315 DGEKQIT
+315 DGDKQIT
-322 FSNPVEVG
+322 FSSPVEVG
-330 GSYEAFQFRNISRIC
+330 GSYEAFQFRNIMRIC
-345 SALNMPYAVV
+345 AALNMPYAVV

-377 VKQWREHII
+377 VTQWREHII
-386 AFQFNRIV
+386 AFQFNRII
-394 WARFVEMAVLGKC
+394 WERFVEMAVLGKC
-407 VHLPGW
+407 VKLPSW
-413 EENSLPWLQCESFA
+413 EENPLPWLQCESFA
-427 PPLEMIDPI
+427 PPLEMIDPN
-436 KDITAEKEE
+436 KDISAEKEE

-472 EERTDARTRGLSFD
+472 EEHTDARARGLSFD
-486 TDNAL
+486 TDMA
-491 APSASNQLI
+491 APSGETTHFTDS
-500 DDEDSETSESYESNQ
+500 DPSETYESNQ
-515 YSKAQANG
+515 GSEAHANG

>member
-1 MAGLFNKITGFFTI
+1 MAGFINKLTDFFKI
-15 SRQHNPHFEA
+15 SRQHNPPFEA
-25 ASKSRRMSGFAPAKQ
+25 ASKSRRMGGFDPAKK

-47 ECGDTIVARS
+47 ECGDTITARS

-153 LQVYP
+153 LQIYP

-163 LTYNGPAEIEG
+163 LTYNGPAEIKG

-186 GKRVAYHFWEH
+186 GKRVAYHFWEY
-197 HPYDDCPANRA
+197 HPYDDCPANSA
-208 FKSQERICV
+208 FKSQERVRI
-217 PAEMVIHIKERRIA
+217 PARMVLHIKERRIA

-242 CMTKIFQ
+242 SMTKIFQ

-256 ELERKKTAALFAV
+256 ELDRKRTAALFAA
-269 FITGKESHEAELEEN
+269 FISRNPPNDAKLLDNRNEKDVEEESELPVIEPGGSFYLGEN
-284 REKTKIE
+284 REIK
-291 QKVEK
+291 
-296 KIEEVP
+296 
-302 EEHPIYPGSVNVV
+302 
-315 DGEKQIT
+315 

-330 GSYEAFQFRNISRIC
+330 GSYEAFQF
-345 SALNMPYAVV
+345 
-355 TGDVTRGNF
+355 
-364 SNVRTSIIQFRRH
+364 
-377 VKQWREHII
+377 
-386 AFQFNRIV
+386 NRIV
-394 WARFVEMAVLGKC
+394 WERFVEMAVLAGC
-407 VHLPGW
+407 VKLPGW
-413 EENSLPWLQCESFA
+413 EENPLPWLQCESFA
-427 PPLEMIDPI
+427 PPLEMIDPN
-436 KDITAEKEE
+436 KDISAEKEE

-472 EERTDARTRGLSFD
+472 EEHTDARARGLSFD
-486 TDNAL
+486 TDMA
-491 APSASNQLI
+491 APSGENQTTNFT
-500 DDEDSETSESYESNQ
+500 DSDPSETYESNQ
-515 YSKAQANG
+515 GSEAHKNDQ
-523 E
+523 